1 MFFAIFFILFFMFNF
16 LRNIFGF
23 GVKTNFAQLLINGA
37 IIIDVR
43 SKGEFDGG
51 NIKSSINIP
60 LDQLNKNLS
69 LLKDKNN
76 PIILCCASGMRSGMA
91 KKMLQSHGYLQVYNG
106 GSWSSL
112 QNKL

>member
-1 MFFAIFFILFFMFNF
+1 MLTF
-16 LRNIFGF
+16 LKNLLGF
-23 GVKTNFAQLLINGA
+23 GTKTNFAQLLINGA

-43 SKGEFDGG
+43 TKGEFEGG

-60 LDQLNKNLS
+60 LDEIGKNLNK
-69 LLKDKNN
+69 LKDKSS

-91 KKMLQSHGYLQVYNG
+91 KKMLQSKGYVQVFNG
-106 GSWSSL
+106 GGWSSL